1 MSESELA
8 AARRAWAAFAAV
20 EQPEQIG
27 RLVDGWDPDVE
38 YVEDP
43 KWPGA
48 ASFRGYEAVGAR
60 FREYVED
67 LGGDAELVLEDV
79 RDTLE
84 GLVSLVRTRGTS
96 PNGLPFDHLW
106 GYRFRMRDG
115 KVVWFRAYL
124 DPAEALG
131 EADG

>member
-131 EADG
+131 EAEG

>member
-8 AARRAWAAFAAV
+8 AARRAWEAFAAV

-48 ASFRGYEAVGAR
+48 ASFRGYEAVGER

-106 GYRFRMRDG
+106 GYRFRMRDA

-131 EADG
+131 EAEG

>member
-106 GYRFRMRDG
+106 GYRFRMRAG

-131 EADG
+131 EAEG

>member
-20 EQPEQIG
+20 ERPEQIG

-106 GYRFRMRDG
+106 GYRFRMRAG

-131 EADG
+131 EAEG

>member
-27 RLVDGWDPDVE
+27 RLVDGWDPDV
-38 YVEDP
+38 
-43 KWPGA
+43 
-48 ASFRGYEAVGAR
+48 
-60 FREYVED
+60 EYVED

-106 GYRFRMRDG
+106 GYRFRMRDA

-131 EADG
+131 EAEG

>member
-1 MSESELA
+1 MAADDVEAGRQAWEAFARMSVPEELDALA
-8 AARRAWAAFAAV
+8 AS
-20 EQPEQIG
+20 
-27 RLVDGWDPDVE
+27 WDPDVE

-48 ASFRGYEAVGAR
+48 MGFRGFEAVGAR
-60 FREYVED
+60 FREYVDD
-67 LGGDAELVLEDV
+67 LGADAELVLEDV
-79 RDTLE
+79 RDTPR
-84 GLVSLVRTRGTS
+84 GMVSLVRTRGTS

-115 KVVWFRAYL
+115 RVVWFRAYL

-131 EADG
+131 EAEG

>member
-1 MSESELA
+1 MTDSELA
-8 AARRAWAAFAAV
+8 AARRAWEAFAGV
-20 EQPEQIG
+20 RQPEEEMAS
-27 RLVDGWDPDVE
+27 LEGWDPDVT

-48 ASFRGYEAVGAR
+48 SSFQGFDAVGRR

-67 LGGDAELVLEDV
+67 LGADARLVLEDV
-79 RDTLE
+79 RDTPD
-84 GLVSLVRTRGTS
+84 GLVSLVRTRGSS
-96 PNGLPFDHLW
+96 PNGLPLDHLW

-115 KVVWFRAYL
+115 RVVWFRAYL

-131 EADG
+131 EAEG

>member
-124 DPAEALG
+124 DPAEAVG

>member
-1 MSESELA
+1 MSVPEELGALA
-8 AARRAWAAFAAV
+8 AS
-20 EQPEQIG
+20 
-27 RLVDGWDPDVE
+27 WDPEVE

-48 ASFRGYEAVGAR
+48 MSFRGFDAVGAR
-60 FREYVED
+60 FREYVDD
-67 LGGDAELVLEDV
+67 LGADAELVLEDV
-79 RDTLE
+79 RDTPR
-84 GLVSLVRTRGTS
+84 GMVSLVRTRGTS

-115 KVVWFRAYL
+115 RVVWFRAYL

-131 EADG
+131 EAEG

>member
-1 MSESELA
+1 MSDSDLA
-8 AARRAWAAFAAV
+8 AARRAWEAFAGV
-20 EQPEQIG
+20 RQPEEIASLEG
-27 RLVDGWDPDVE
+27 CWDPDVA

-48 ASFRGYEAVGAR
+48 ASFHGYEAVGRR
-60 FREYVED
+60 FREYVDD
-67 LGGDAELVLEDV
+67 LGADAELVLEDV
-79 RDTLE
+79 RDTPE

-106 GYRFRMRDG
+106 AYRFRMRDG
-115 KVVWFRAYL
+115 RVVWFRAYL

-131 EADG
+131 EAEG